1 MATLR
6 GGHLFFVSS
15 PTKCIHSFM
24 FSISRFMFGSDKSL
38 NEGGNTRAL
47 IRDPETGLVKGPD
60 SIKRFRGRVATAEKI
75 DLKGG
80 RIGRQQFREDVIKM
94 LRVLDSEF
102 KRDHGDPIWDPS
114 QRDDILGSGFAFNG
128 SSAHLFTPPDK
139 LSDEEFIRYRPAV
152 GDIDLTIP
160 VEKMDMLFS
169 TLNRREDQR
178 LTDRITYIGHNKKS
192 PGSHQI
198 NALFSYVWD
207 SEAPEGEGETFFQI
221 DFEGSEY
228 KGGRPTEWA
237 KFSYSS
243 SWQDITHGVK
253 GLAHKILLMSLAS
266 VMSPPPLNARE
277 ATPAATAEKPRVKQ
291 TRDPATGQM
300 VPARIRPLRSF
311 DLVSGLGSR
320 YKKLDW
326 QLNGEE
332 VYKYLKRVERTDSTR
347 DLREIFMN
355 IFGEKPSP
363 TEEDIHNLGSF
374 TGLLKIM
381 DQRMSPPEIVKIYEE
396 MVDRFFGARG
406 QQLSATDPGEDSSV
420 KDRILEVFRETL
432 TETESSTIDLKSL
445 KQDFYSRYKV
455 RGQEGF
461 VEDTDQAQIDES
473 RRRNLN
479 RILESIIWE

>member
-1 MATLR
+1 
-6 GGHLFFVSS
+6 
-15 PTKCIHSFM
+15 M
-24 FSISRFMFGSDKSL
+24 FSISRFMFGYDESL

-47 IRDPETGLVKGPD
+47 VRDPETGLVKGPE
-60 SIKRFRGRVATAEKI
+60 SIKRFRGREATAEKI
-75 DLKGG
+75 DLRSG
-80 RIGRQQFREDVIKM
+80 RIDRRQLREDVIEM

-102 KRDHGDPIWDPS
+102 ERDHGDPIWDPS

-128 SSAHLFTPPDK
+128 SSAHLFAPPAT
-139 LSDEEFIRYRPAV
+139 LSDEEFIKYKPTV
-152 GDIDLTIP
+152 GDIDLTLP
-160 VEKMDMLFS
+160 AEKMDMLFS

-178 LTDRITYIGHNKKS
+178 LTDRISYIGHNKKS

-198 NALFSYVWD
+198 NALFSYTWD
-207 SEAPEGEGETFFQI
+207 PAAPEGEGDTFFQI

-228 KGGRPTEWA
+228 REGRPTEWA

-243 SWQDITHGVK
+243 SWQDISQGVK

-277 ATPAATAEKPRVKQ
+277 STPAATAEKPRVKQ

-300 VPARIRPLRSF
+300 VPAQVRPLRSF

-326 QLNGEE
+326 QFNGDE

-347 DLREIFMN
+347 DLKEIFMN
-355 IFGEKPSP
+355 IFGEKSSP
-363 TEEDIHNLGSF
+363 AEEDIHNLGSF

-381 DQRMSPPEIVKIYEE
+381 KQRMSPPEIVKIYEE

-406 QQLSATDPGEDSSV
+406 QQLSATDPKEDASV
-420 KDRILEVFRETL
+420 KDRILDVFREAL
-432 TETESSTIDLKSL
+432 TDAESSTVDLKAL

-461 VEDTDQAQIDES
+461 VEDTDQVQVDES
-473 RRRNLN
+473 RRRKLN
-479 RILESIIWE
+479 RILESIIWER